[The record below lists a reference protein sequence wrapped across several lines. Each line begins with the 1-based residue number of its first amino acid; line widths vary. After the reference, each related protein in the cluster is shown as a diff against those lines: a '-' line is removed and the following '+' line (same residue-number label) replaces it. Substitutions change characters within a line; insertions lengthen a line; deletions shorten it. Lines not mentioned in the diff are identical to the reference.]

1 MLFSNNDDCDVSLMP
16 PSWRNCSITNC
27 PFDGDLYEQEDSP
40 KIDSLKRIPDDT
52 TNAL

>member
-1 MLFSNNDDCDVSLMP
+1 MP

-27 PFDGDLYEQEDSP
+27 PFDDDDDDGDLYEQEDSP